1 MKFILKILIAP
12 VVFLLWLLCGICN
25 ISLKLSAAVLGIL
38 AIVFAGVGIITILS
52 GAILKGCIGLVI
64 ALALSPY
71 GIPMLAA
78 LILARLYGL
87 RLWLTE
93 TVYG

>member
-1 MKFILKILIAP
+1 MKFILKILFAP
-12 VVFLLWLLCGICN
+12 VVFLLWLLCGLCSIG
-25 ISLKLSAAVLGIL
+25 LKLSAAVLGIL
-38 AIVFAGVGIITILS
+38 AIVFAGAGIITVLS
-52 GAILKGCIGLVI
+52 GAILKGCTGLAI
-64 ALALSPY
+64 ALALSPH

>member
-1 MKFILKILIAP
+1 MKIILKILIAP
-12 VVFLLWLLCGICN
+12 VVFLLWLLCGLCN

-38 AIVFAGVGIITILS
+38 AIVFAGAGIITIFS
-52 GAILKGCIGLVI
+52 GAILKGCIGLAI

-78 LILARLYGL
+78 LILARLYGF
-87 RLWLTE
+87 RMWLTE